1 MEVSIFHKITDIKIL
16 PNYML
21 LARFEDK
28 STKEYDLKPIISK
41 FPQFEQ
47 VKSNN
52 LFQLAKVDVGGYGIV
67 WNDELDLSCDEIWSN
82 GIDCAKEK

>member
-1 MEVSIFHKITDIKIL
+1 
-16 PNYML
+16 ML

-82 GIDCAKEK
+82 GIDCAKKK